1 MEHREEAL
9 FEAFVVSNKRQR
21 YLGLLATKRGRDKI
35 RAALDHFDDL
45 DPRFCKQVASS
56 DQSLRGVLRILRGLG
71 APSQCYVM
79 SSHSELDGREMDLA
93 EALAEVIGR
102 SSGTLISC
110 VSGRLAYFEG
120 EEPKRRFI
128 CHRESQR

>member
-1 MEHREEAL
+1 MEYREEAL

-21 YLGLLATKRGRDKI
+21 YLGLLTTKRGRDKI

-45 DPRFCKQVASS
+45 DPRFCEQVASC
-56 DQSLRGVLRILRGLG
+56 DQSIGGVLRILRGLG

-79 SSHSELDGREMDLA
+79 SSNRELDGREVELA
-93 EALAEVIGR
+93 DALAKVIGGGF
-102 SSGTLISC
+102 GTFISC
-110 VSGRLAYFEG
+110 ISAELAYFEG